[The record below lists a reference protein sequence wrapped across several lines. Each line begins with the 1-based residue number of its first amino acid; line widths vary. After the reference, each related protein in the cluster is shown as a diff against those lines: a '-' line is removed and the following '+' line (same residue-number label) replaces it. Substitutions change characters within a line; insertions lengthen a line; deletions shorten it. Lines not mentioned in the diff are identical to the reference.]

1 MKAQWT
7 HLALHV
13 RNLDA
18 SVTFYSRYAS
28 LRVIDRHSD
37 ASSTGLEVAWLSDR
51 SQNDELSFVMVL
63 QEGTPLNVP
72 GVKPQQP
79 LGPIS
84 HLGFAVSSREAV
96 DAVAAEAKKAGLLK
110 FGPVFLNPYA
120 GYLCIMSD
128 PDGHMVEFS
137 HGQALGKPNER
148 SDPEKA
154 ERREVGTAHTRN

>member
-18 SVTFYSRYAS
+18 SMAFYSRYANS
-28 LRVIDRHSD
+28 RVIDRHSD
-37 ASSTGLEVAWLSDR
+37 ALSTGMEVAWLSDR
-51 SQNDELSFVMVL
+51 SPNDELSFVMVL
-63 QEGTPLNVP
+63 QEGTPHSVP
-72 GVKPQQP
+72 GAKPQQP
-79 LGPIS
+79 LGPIN
-84 HLGFAVSSREAV
+84 HLGFAVSSREEV
-96 DAVAAEAKKAGLLK
+96 DAIAAEAKKAGFLK

-137 HGQALGKPNER
+137 HGQALGK
-148 SDPEKA
+148 SDVHSA
-154 ERREVGTAHTRN
+154 QHVTSTAGD